1 MHVFFIAVESG
12 GYSLT
17 AVCGLLTWLASLAVD
32 LSLQGT
38 RASVVAARGLRSCGL
53 QALKHRLNSC
63 GTQA

>member
-17 AVCGLLTWLASLAVD
+17 AMCGLLTALASLAVD
-32 LSLQGT
+32 LGLQGT
-38 RASVVAARGLRSCGL
+38 RASVVATRGLSSCGL
-53 QALKHRLNSC
+53 QALRHRLNSC